1 MPRFNFWTV
10 VMILTWVL
18 LFVLLFIP
26 VGSVLVPRDAPMA
39 FGADNARIGG

>member
-10 VMILTWVL
+10 VMILTWLL

-26 VGSVLVPRDAPMA
+26 VGSVLVSSLYDQSGNLTFA
-39 FGADNARIGG
+39 N